1 MDIKRYMVIALLM
14 GMFSLDA
21 ASQPAR
27 DQKPVTL
34 AYDVDFEFC
43 FDNREFYKSDFSN
56 SSTIFGAQLTPSIG
70 IDINKGTDL
79 SHRVMLGVDVFKDF
93 GAKTT
98 IPQLFSEVTFYYNME
113 KVFPK
118 TEISLYAGIFP
129 RSAMEGN
136 YSQAFFSDSL
146 TFYDSNL
153 EGVLLKI
160 KRPKAQ
166 FELGCDWMGM
176 IGPGVRERFMIFS
189 AGEGKVLD
197 YLTLGYAAYMYHYAN
212 SYEVKGV
219 VDNILCNPYVRLEL
233 TEFLPL
239 QKFSLALGWL
249 QSAQR
254 DRKNIGD
261 MIFPGGGE
269 LTAQIQKWGVGIQ
282 NRLFVGKDMMPYY
295 NNLDEGGYKYGS
307 DLYFGDPFYR
317 VFDNDTDKLYGKL
330 SDASLSQM
338 SNGNDVP
345 SIAASETGR
354 IGIYDRL
361 EVYYAPEI
369 CSFLDLKIAAVFHF
383 NGGYSGCQ
391 QRFSLC
397 FDLHSLINRNK

>member
-1 MDIKRYMVIALLM
+1 MNNKIYIVIALLM
-14 GMFSLDA
+14 VLFSTGA
-21 ASQPAR
+21 EAQPVEKDR
-27 DQKPVTL
+27 PVEL

-70 IDINKGTDL
+70 IDVNKGTDL

-118 TEISLYAGIFP
+118 TEISLFAGIFP

-233 TEFLPL
+233 EEFLPL
-239 QKFSLALGWL
+239 QKFSLALGYL

-269 LTAQIQKWGVGIQ
+269 FNVQIQKWGVGVS
-282 NRLFVGKDMMPYY
+282 NSLFVGKDMMPYY
-295 NNLDEGGYKYGS
+295 NNLDQGGYKYGS

-338 SNGNDVP
+338 SNGSDGS

-354 IGIYDRL
+354 IGVYNRL

-369 CSFLDLKIAAVFHF
+369 CSFLDLKISAVFHF

-391 QRFSLC
+391 QRLSLC